1 MAQARFTA
9 IVLLPAPPF
18 KLHTDMIEP
27 MGNPEFG
34 NRAGASRRRRPGDGS
49 KRFTLV
55 WLTKL

>member
-18 KLHTDMIEP
+18 KLHTDMTEP
-27 MGNPEFG
+27 MGNPECG
-34 NRAGASRRRRPGDGS
+34 NRAGASRRRPDDGS